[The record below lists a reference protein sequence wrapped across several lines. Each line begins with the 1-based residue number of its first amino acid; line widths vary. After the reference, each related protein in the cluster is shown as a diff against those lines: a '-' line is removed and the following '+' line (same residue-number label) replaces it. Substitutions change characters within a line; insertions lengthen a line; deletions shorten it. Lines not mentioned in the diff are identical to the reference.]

1 LRWRKQQN
9 YIDKRTESFY
19 VNLYSPNSLVMEKKR
34 LKTVIRH
41 EQIAEAAL
49 DIVRSEGIRGLNVAA
64 VAEKVGLVPSAVYR
78 HFKNKSEIVSTVL
91 QLIQT
96 RLNQHYQEVIQ
107 QNLEPVEKLKL
118 LLNRHVELIGSN
130 NAIPRIIFSEEVIE
144 GMPEKQ
150 RQLYDIIRDVI
161 RNVAVIVTEGQ
172 KKGTIRRDVPA
183 ENIAVSFLGMIQPAA
198 IIWNLSDGEFD
209 MLRHRKNAWKLFFD
223 AVRCNPDK

>member
-1 LRWRKQQN
+1 
-9 YIDKRTESFY
+9 
-19 VNLYSPNSLVMEKKR
+19 MAKKR

-49 DIVRSEGIRGLNVAA
+49 NIVRSEGIRGLNVAA

-91 QLIQT
+91 QLIQA
-96 RLNQHYQEVIQ
+96 RLNQHYQKVIQ

-118 LLNRHVELIGSN
+118 LLSRHVELIGNN
-130 NAIPRIIFSEEVIE
+130 NAIPRIIFSEEVIG

-150 RQLYDIIRDVI
+150 RQLYGIIRDVI
-161 RNVAVIVTEGQ
+161 HNVAVIVKEGQ

-209 MLRHRKNAWKLFFD
+209 LVRHSKNAWELFID
-223 AVRCNPDK
+223 AIRISPDK